1 VLVVTIVIAVVPLL
15 VSAMLSATETAIML
29 LPLGRVHRLVESRTS
44 GSEALNDLLEAR
56 SRLRAVAVLM
66 SGFAFSAGA
75 LLGAVLG
82 SDSVVQLL
90 RLADQGAEIAA
101 AFTRMGAF
109 VGALLG
115 ITLTHSLTQALPRT
129 LAVANSE
136 RIGLETA
143 RFALPVVRAIY
154 PLTRLLGAPWR
165 WAAELVSGEPIL
177 TAWAVHPDWRGTSTT
192 EGEER
197 EEAEE
202 ALLEAVSD
210 FAEKVAR
217 EVMVPRTDVT
227 ALPDSA
233 TAGEAIDMIES
244 SGFSRLP
251 VYRESIDDILGVL
264 YAKDLLVAFGRGAAD
279 SGTHIAHIARAPFF
293 VPETKPVQELLLE
306 MRTRTHIAI
315 VADEYGGTA
324 GIVTLE
330 DLLEEIVGEISDEF
344 DREEPLVV
352 DLGEGRYRVDARL
365 PVDDLNEVFGT
376 GLDTEADSVGGLYTE
391 VAGRIPETGEAL
403 VIEGL
408 RFTVT
413 EREGTRILQL
423 TVEPSG
429 QRSEGDDRA

>member
-1 VLVVTIVIAVVPLL
+1 MLVMAIVVAVVFLL
-15 VSAMLSATETAIML
+15 LSGVLSATETSVML
-29 LPLGRVHRLVESRTS
+29 LPAGRVHRMEESHTPGAGALSSLVEH
-44 GSEALNDLLEAR
+44 R
-56 SRLRAVAVLM
+56 SRLRAVSAFV
-66 SGFAFSAGA
+66 SGLAFSAGA
-75 LLGAVLG
+75 LLGAVVA
-82 SDSVVQLL
+82 SDSVAEILAV
-90 RLADQGAEIAA
+90 ADQGAEIAA
-101 AFTRMGAF
+101 AFTRFGSF
-109 VGALLG
+109 VGVLVG
-115 ITLTHSLTQALPRT
+115 IALTHSFAQVLPRT
-129 LAVANSE
+129 LAVANPE
-136 RIGLETA
+136 RIGLELA
-143 RFALPVVRAIY
+143 RFALPVVRAFY

-165 WAAELVSGEPIL
+165 WSVELVSGERML
-177 TAWAVHPDWRGTSTT
+177 TPWAVHPDWRGPGTT
-192 EGEER
+192 EDEER

-217 EVMVPRTDVT
+217 EVMVPRTDVA
-227 ALPDSA
+227 ALPDTA
-233 TAGEAIDMIES
+233 TAREAIDTIETT
-244 SGFSRLP
+244 GFSRLP
-251 VYRESIDDILGVL
+251 VYFESIDDVRGVL
-264 YAKDLLVAFGRGAAD
+264 YAKDLLVAFGRGSAD
-279 SGTHIAHIARAPFF
+279 GDTRISRIARSPFF

-330 DLLEEIVGEISDEF
+330 DLLEEIVGEISDEY
-344 DREEPLVV
+344 DREEPLLV
-352 DLGEGRYRVDARL
+352 DLGEGRYSVDARL

-413 EREGTRILQL
+413 QREGTRIIQL

-429 QRSEGDDRA
+429 LRSEGDNGA